1 MGKKSIRDC
10 RDFGL
15 EFYVYLEETGRT
27 HITERHLLQSIYKE
41 EFRNERPGFPFG
53 SILYGLSCFG
63 KVKVK
68 HGINIFFLPKIHNM
82 KWSQPSRADIT
93 DKNGIEIYSSDHEF
107 KDGKISFEV
116 HNNSEHTVPLYI
128 ENTGHETVQF
138 IDYAVLRGFANF
150 SLKVEDVVH
159 KKCPLDLPP
168 EDIYEVEVKYSA
180 CGDGVE
186 SVMLALEFKL
196 ERSSTSFCIVRFIE
210 AVCKTTAGRKALC
223 RPLAPPTWTPP
234 TKVTIVDGQLPES
247 MSEKKRTNLV
257 PLYEYKLPK
266 DMNHL
271 ILALKKPDTFWD
283 QRQKTLQAPLSINNY
298 KEKLQLLLHLE
309 EYQMERDIRRYNVPN
324 DNLQEVT
331 MQRDSFNEGL
341 LVLKITAENRPTL
354 QRGDQLLVYP
364 VGEIK
369 KKYRGY
375 VHSVQLDSVKLGFSK
390 ELLDIFVKGMTFHIE
405 FTVNRLNLRTQHR
418 ATEFAVR
425 SGLAAVLFPLA
436 PTSPAPQQTLPDLKL
451 FDRKLGKNPEQ
462 YRAVQHIVAGSS
474 KPAPYLLFGPP
485 GTGKTVTVVEAIKQ
499 IAKCKPQSCI
509 LVCAFTNK
517 AADFLC
523 ESLLTDGETQVLRIY
538 AKSYNPQDVPDSLKA
553 CCNLVG
559 DYFEFPKGTKDLKS
573 VNITTLLTSSR
584 FVTDNFPEGHFTH
597 VFVDGAECARE
608 PECILPL
615 AGLLDPNTG
624 QVVLAGDPKQLGPI
638 IRSRFAQRFGMGLSL
653 LERLM
658 TDFPLYQKN
667 IGVFDN
673 RFVTKLLR
681 NYRSHPAI
689 LQIPNE
695 LFYDG
700 ELQAYA
706 DEQRNSCCSFGP
718 LPQKGFPIIFHKV
731 TDSSSSFLLFNNAEV
746 DVLMDYVKDLLQ
758 TQGNNGLS
766 NISPQDIGIIA
777 PYRKQVQ
784 KICMA
789 LQKVEKDYKI
799 KNMSNLKVG
808 TLEEFQGQERRV
820 ILVSTVRISFLND
833 KWFNVAVNRAKALLI
848 VVGNPEM
855 SNSHSAWARFISYC
869 KEKGGYKW

>member
-1 MGKKSIRDC
+1 IMGKKSIRDC

-41 EFRNERPGFPFG
+41 EFRND
-53 SILYGLSCFG
+53 SIHVILTVIEKILLTSVNTINSTRYILIMCF
-63 KVKVK
+63 
-68 HGINIFFLPKIHNM
+68 
-82 KWSQPSRADIT
+82 
-93 DKNGIEIYSSDHEF
+93 
-107 KDGKISFEV
+107 
-116 HNNSEHTVPLYI
+116 
-128 ENTGHETVQF
+128 
-138 IDYAVLRGFANF
+138 
-150 SLKVEDVVH
+150 
-159 KKCPLDLPP
+159 
-168 EDIYEVEVKYSA
+168 
-180 CGDGVE
+180 
-186 SVMLALEFKL
+186 
-196 ERSSTSFCIVRFIE
+196 
-210 AVCKTTAGRKALC
+210 
-223 RPLAPPTWTPP
+223 
-234 TKVTIVDGQLPES
+234 
-247 MSEKKRTNLV
+247 
-257 PLYEYKLPK
+257 
-266 DMNHL
+266 
-271 ILALKKPDTFWD
+271 
-283 QRQKTLQAPLSINNY
+283 RQKTLQAPLSINNY

-331 MQRDSFNEGL
+331 MQRDSFNEEL

-538 AKSYNPQDVPDSLKA
+538 AKSYNPQDVPDSLKD

-658 TDFPLYQKN
+658 TDLPLYQKTN
-667 IGVFDN
+667 GVFDN

-718 LPQKGFPIIFHKV
+718 LPQKVTKV
-731 TDSSSSFLLFNNAEV
+731 
-746 DVLMDYVKDLLQ
+746 
-758 TQGNNGLS
+758 LS
-766 NISPQDIGIIA
+766 KKKKP
-777 PYRKQVQ
+777 
-784 KICMA
+784 
-789 LQKVEKDYKI
+789 
-799 KNMSNLKVG
+799 KVG

-855 SNSHSAWARFISYC
+855 SNSHSAWAFISYC

>member
-1 MGKKSIRDC
+1 
-10 RDFGL
+10 
-15 EFYVYLEETGRT
+15 
-27 HITERHLLQSIYKE
+27 
-41 EFRNERPGFPFG
+41 
-53 SILYGLSCFG
+53 
-63 KVKVK
+63 
-68 HGINIFFLPKIHNM
+68 
-82 KWSQPSRADIT
+82 
-93 DKNGIEIYSSDHEF
+93 
-107 KDGKISFEV
+107 
-116 HNNSEHTVPLYI
+116 
-128 ENTGHETVQF
+128 
-138 IDYAVLRGFANF
+138 
-150 SLKVEDVVH
+150 
-159 KKCPLDLPP
+159 
-168 EDIYEVEVKYSA
+168 A

-196 ERSSTSFCIVRFIE
+196 ERSSTSFYIVRFIE

-247 MSEKKRTNLV
+247 SIHVILTVIEKILLTSVNTINSTR
-257 PLYEYKLPK
+257 YI
-266 DMNHL
+266 L
-271 ILALKKPDTFWD
+271 IMCF
-283 QRQKTLQAPLSINNY
+283 RQKTLQAPLSINNY

-331 MQRDSFNEGL
+331 MQRDSFNEEL

-436 PTSPAPQQTLPDLKL
+436 PTSPLNFCFFLKPLLYRL

-538 AKSYNPQDVPDSLKA
+538 AKSYNPQDVPDSLKD

-658 TDFPLYQKN
+658 TDLPLYQKTN
-667 IGVFDN
+667 GVFDN

-746 DVLMDYVKDLLQ
+746 DVLMDYVKDLLC
-758 TQGNNGLS
+758 
-766 NISPQDIGIIA
+766 
-777 PYRKQVQ
+777 RKSLPPV
-784 KICMA
+784 
-789 LQKVEKDYKI
+789 
-799 KNMSNLKVG
+799 VG

-820 ILVSTVRISFLND
+820 ILVSTVRIILTYSTCFCFNQ
-833 KWFNVAVNRAKALLI
+833 WFNVAVNRAKALLI

-855 SNSHSAWARFISYC
+855 SNSHSIQHQLDSEWRNKI
-869 KEKGGYKW
+869 KE

>member
-41 EFRNERPGFPFG
+41 EFRND
-53 SILYGLSCFG
+53 SIHVILTVIEKILLTSVNTINSTRYILIMCF
-63 KVKVK
+63 
-68 HGINIFFLPKIHNM
+68 
-82 KWSQPSRADIT
+82 
-93 DKNGIEIYSSDHEF
+93 
-107 KDGKISFEV
+107 
-116 HNNSEHTVPLYI
+116 
-128 ENTGHETVQF
+128 
-138 IDYAVLRGFANF
+138 
-150 SLKVEDVVH
+150 
-159 KKCPLDLPP
+159 
-168 EDIYEVEVKYSA
+168 
-180 CGDGVE
+180 
-186 SVMLALEFKL
+186 
-196 ERSSTSFCIVRFIE
+196 
-210 AVCKTTAGRKALC
+210 
-223 RPLAPPTWTPP
+223 
-234 TKVTIVDGQLPES
+234 
-247 MSEKKRTNLV
+247 
-257 PLYEYKLPK
+257 
-266 DMNHL
+266 
-271 ILALKKPDTFWD
+271 
-283 QRQKTLQAPLSINNY
+283 RQKTLQAPLSINNY

-331 MQRDSFNEGL
+331 MQRDSFNEEL

-425 SGLAAVLFPLA
+425 SGLAAVLFPL
-436 PTSPAPQQTLPDLKL
+436 LNFCFFLKPLLYRL

-538 AKSYNPQDVPDSLKA
+538 AKSYNPQDVPDSLKV
-553 CCNLVG
+553 L
-559 DYFEFPKGTKDLKS
+559 KGTKDLKS

-584 FVTDNFPEGHFTH
+584 LKEPYNFPEGHFTH

-658 TDFPLYQKN
+658 TDLPLYQKTN
-667 IGVFDN
+667 GVFDN

-746 DVLMDYVKDLLQ
+746 DVLMDYVKDLLKSVWHFR
-758 TQGNNGLS
+758 N
-766 NISPQDIGIIA
+766 
-777 PYRKQVQ
+777 
-784 KICMA
+784 
-789 LQKVEKDYKI
+789 
-799 KNMSNLKVG
+799 NLKVG

-855 SNSHSAWARFISYC
+855 SNSHSAWARYIQHQLDSEWRNKI
-869 KEKGGYKW
+869 KE

>member
-41 EFRNERPGFPFG
+41 EFRND
-53 SILYGLSCFG
+53 SIHVILTVIEKILLTSVNTINSTRYILIMCF
-63 KVKVK
+63 
-68 HGINIFFLPKIHNM
+68 
-82 KWSQPSRADIT
+82 
-93 DKNGIEIYSSDHEF
+93 
-107 KDGKISFEV
+107 
-116 HNNSEHTVPLYI
+116 
-128 ENTGHETVQF
+128 
-138 IDYAVLRGFANF
+138 
-150 SLKVEDVVH
+150 
-159 KKCPLDLPP
+159 
-168 EDIYEVEVKYSA
+168 
-180 CGDGVE
+180 
-186 SVMLALEFKL
+186 
-196 ERSSTSFCIVRFIE
+196 
-210 AVCKTTAGRKALC
+210 
-223 RPLAPPTWTPP
+223 
-234 TKVTIVDGQLPES
+234 
-247 MSEKKRTNLV
+247 
-257 PLYEYKLPK
+257 
-266 DMNHL
+266 
-271 ILALKKPDTFWD
+271 
-283 QRQKTLQAPLSINNY
+283 RQKTLQAPLSINNY

-331 MQRDSFNEGL
+331 MQRDSFNEEL

-425 SGLAAVLFPLA
+425 SGLAALNFCFFLKPL
-436 PTSPAPQQTLPDLKL
+436 LYRL

-538 AKSYNPQDVPDSLKA
+538 AKSYNPQDVPDSLKD

-584 FVTDNFPEGHFTH
+584 LKEPYNFPEGHFTH

-658 TDFPLYQKN
+658 TDLPLYQKTN
-667 IGVFDN
+667 GVFDN

-718 LPQKGFPIIFHKV
+718 LPQKVTKGFPIIFHKV

-746 DVLMDYVKDLLQ
+746 DVLMDYVKDLLCRKSVWHFRK
-758 TQGNNGLS
+758 LS
-766 NISPQDIGIIA
+766 ELNM
-777 PYRKQVQ
+777 
-784 KICMA
+784 CL
-789 LQKVEKDYKI
+789 LQ
-799 KNMSNLKVG
+799 VG

-855 SNSHSAWARFISYC
+855 SNSHSMNISFLNC
-869 KEKGGYKW
+869 ITEKALNKIKE

>member
-1 MGKKSIRDC
+1 
-10 RDFGL
+10 
-15 EFYVYLEETGRT
+15 
-27 HITERHLLQSIYKE
+27 
-41 EFRNERPGFPFG
+41 
-53 SILYGLSCFG
+53 
-63 KVKVK
+63 
-68 HGINIFFLPKIHNM
+68 
-82 KWSQPSRADIT
+82 
-93 DKNGIEIYSSDHEF
+93 
-107 KDGKISFEV
+107 
-116 HNNSEHTVPLYI
+116 
-128 ENTGHETVQF
+128 
-138 IDYAVLRGFANF
+138 
-150 SLKVEDVVH
+150 
-159 KKCPLDLPP
+159 
-168 EDIYEVEVKYSA
+168 
-180 CGDGVE
+180 
-186 SVMLALEFKL
+186 MLALEFKL
-196 ERSSTSFCIVRFIE
+196 ERSSTSFYIVRFIE

-234 TKVTIVDGQLPES
+234 TKVTIVDGQLPERYS
-247 MSEKKRTNLV
+247 IHVILTVIEKILLTSVNTINSTR
-257 PLYEYKLPK
+257 YI
-266 DMNHL
+266 L
-271 ILALKKPDTFWD
+271 IMCF
-283 QRQKTLQAPLSINNY
+283 RQKTLQAPLSINNY

-331 MQRDSFNEGL
+331 MQRDSFNEEL

-538 AKSYNPQDVPDSLKA
+538 AKSYNPQDVPDICLIIK
-553 CCNLVG
+553 
-559 DYFEFPKGTKDLKS
+559 YT
-573 VNITTLLTSSR
+573 
-584 FVTDNFPEGHFTH
+584 
-597 VFVDGAECARE
+597 
-608 PECILPL
+608 
-615 AGLLDPNTG
+615 GLLDPNTG

-658 TDFPLYQKN
+658 TDLPLYQKTN
-667 IGVFDN
+667 GVFDN

-777 PYRKQVQ
+777 PYRKQ
-784 KICMA
+784 
-789 LQKVEKDYKI
+789 KDYKI
-799 KNMSNLKVG
+799 KNMMARLSELNMCLLQVG

>member
-1 MGKKSIRDC
+1 
-10 RDFGL
+10 
-15 EFYVYLEETGRT
+15 
-27 HITERHLLQSIYKE
+27 
-41 EFRNERPGFPFG
+41 
-53 SILYGLSCFG
+53 
-63 KVKVK
+63 
-68 HGINIFFLPKIHNM
+68 
-82 KWSQPSRADIT
+82 
-93 DKNGIEIYSSDHEF
+93 
-107 KDGKISFEV
+107 
-116 HNNSEHTVPLYI
+116 
-128 ENTGHETVQF
+128 
-138 IDYAVLRGFANF
+138 
-150 SLKVEDVVH
+150 
-159 KKCPLDLPP
+159 
-168 EDIYEVEVKYSA
+168 
-180 CGDGVE
+180 
-186 SVMLALEFKL
+186 MLALEFKL
-196 ERSSTSFCIVRFIE
+196 ERSSTSFYIVRFIE

-234 TKVTIVDGQLPES
+234 TKVTIVDGQLPERYS
-247 MSEKKRTNLV
+247 IHVILTVIEKILLTSVNTINSTR
-257 PLYEYKLPK
+257 YI
-266 DMNHL
+266 L
-271 ILALKKPDTFWD
+271 IMCF
-283 QRQKTLQAPLSINNY
+283 RQKTLQAPLSINNY

-331 MQRDSFNEGL
+331 MQRDSFNEEL

-390 ELLDIFVKGMTFHIE
+390 E
-405 FTVNRLNLRTQHR
+405 
-418 ATEFAVR
+418 
-425 SGLAAVLFPLA
+425 
-436 PTSPAPQQTLPDLKL
+436 L

-538 AKSYNPQDVPDSLKA
+538 AKSYNPQDVPDSLKD

-658 TDFPLYQKN
+658 TDLPLYQKTN
-667 IGVFDN
+667 GVFDN

-784 KICMA
+784 KILARLSELNMCL
-789 LQKVEKDYKI
+789 LQ
-799 KNMSNLKVG
+799 VG

-855 SNSHSAWARFISYC
+855 SNSHSAWAFISYC

>member
-1 MGKKSIRDC
+1 
-10 RDFGL
+10 
-15 EFYVYLEETGRT
+15 
-27 HITERHLLQSIYKE
+27 
-41 EFRNERPGFPFG
+41 
-53 SILYGLSCFG
+53 
-63 KVKVK
+63 
-68 HGINIFFLPKIHNM
+68 
-82 KWSQPSRADIT
+82 
-93 DKNGIEIYSSDHEF
+93 
-107 KDGKISFEV
+107 
-116 HNNSEHTVPLYI
+116 
-128 ENTGHETVQF
+128 
-138 IDYAVLRGFANF
+138 
-150 SLKVEDVVH
+150 
-159 KKCPLDLPP
+159 
-168 EDIYEVEVKYSA
+168 A

-196 ERSSTSFCIVRFIE
+196 ERSSTSFYIVRFIE

-247 MSEKKRTNLV
+247 SIHVILTVIEKILLTSVNTINSTR
-257 PLYEYKLPK
+257 YI
-266 DMNHL
+266 L
-271 ILALKKPDTFWD
+271 IMCF
-283 QRQKTLQAPLSINNY
+283 RQKTLQAPLSINNY

-331 MQRDSFNEGL
+331 MQRDSFNEEL

-425 SGLAAVLFPLA
+425 SGLAAVLFPL
-436 PTSPAPQQTLPDLKL
+436 LNFCFFLKPLLYRL

-538 AKSYNPQDVPDSLKA
+538 AKSYNPQDVPDSLKD

-658 TDFPLYQKN
+658 TDLPLYQKTN
-667 IGVFDN
+667 GVFDN

-784 KICMA
+784 KILARLSELNMCL
-789 LQKVEKDYKI
+789 LQ
-799 KNMSNLKVG
+799 VG

-820 ILVSTVRISFLND
+820 ILVSTVRIILTYSTCFCFNQ
-833 KWFNVAVNRAKALLI
+833 WFNVAVNRAKALLI
-848 VVGNPEM
+848 VVGNPEI
-855 SNSHSAWARFISYC
+855 FISYC